1 MLVNP
6 LNHLV
11 REVIPSATAA
21 NESPHHTAPRAN
33 VWRERKEA
41 HIGLLIL
48 FGPEVRA
55 FLQSG
60 FARKLADRYRVS
72 VITVNPASAAF
83 SDGRWQVHRA
93 PEPSPSVAIQKLR
106 GWQRGLH
113 DAWMQRQGHARWRHE
128 LGDGFTSRCVDA
140 AETTHVGANGKARF
154 PNDEPSNDQ
163 ACWLRAATLMERACE
178 AFAGS
183 GKSWSRLYEWLGLDC
198 LVAADYASPAALA
211 ALRAASRKNLAT
223 VVVSNSWKDVYAHPY
238 VAAPPTWI
246 GVTGWPEA
254 DYLRRANSHLSAD
267 RVAVVGSL
275 HLERFLKPAGAL
287 RRAEFCRQAG
297 LEASRPFVCYTAAAP
312 RAVTGEES
320 IVATMLETIERHRS
334 RPQVLLRLNPRED
347 GERFRPLQSRFKN
360 LVIQKPCWEWDP
372 DNDWNAPLPQ
382 DLDTWVATVHHAAF
396 NVSIPSTVTL
406 EFSAAGRLTL
416 NICFDAKPLPPEA
429 SNARFW
435 DAPFYERI
443 RNSSLVAGAFSE
455 SDFRELLACR
465 LDEPGVWD
473 LAPPRRHASPVDAAE
488 KLVGCA
494 LAVVKQRAKPVA
506 SGSYPRG

>member
-1 MLVNP
+1 MLVNQ
-6 LNHLV
+6 LNHLF
-11 REVIPSATAA
+11 REAIPALGAA
-21 NESPHHTAPRAN
+21 RQSTHRTAPRAA
-33 VWRERKEA
+33 VWLEREEA

-60 FARKLADRYRVS
+60 FAHKLAERYRVS

-93 PEPSPSVAIQKLR
+93 PEPSPSAVLQKLR
-106 GWQRGLH
+106 GWQQGLH

-128 LGDGFTSRCVDA
+128 LRDGVTSPRVDA
-140 AETTHVGANGKARF
+140 GETAHADAKVTARF
-154 PNDEPSNDQ
+154 RNDHPR
-163 ACWLRAATLMERACE
+163 WLRAATLIERTWE
-178 AFAGS
+178 PFAGS
-183 GKSWSRLYEWLGLDC
+183 GKSWSRLFERLGLDC
-198 LVAADYASPAALA
+198 LVAADYAAPAAVD

-238 VAAPPTWI
+238 VAAPPTCI

-254 DYLRRANSHLSAD
+254 SYLCGANPHLSTD

-275 HLERFLKPAGAL
+275 HLERFLKPSGVP

-297 LEASRPFVCYTAAAP
+297 LDASRPFVCYTAAAP

-320 IVATMLETIERHRS
+320 IVETMLETIEHHRS

-347 GERFRPLQSRFKN
+347 GERFRPLQSRFAN
-360 LVIQKPCWEWDP
+360 LVLQKPCWEWDP
-372 DNDWNAPLPQ
+372 RKDWNAPLPQ
-382 DLDTWVATVHHAAF
+382 DLDTWVATVQHAAF

-416 NICFDAKPLPPEA
+416 NVCFDAKPLPPEA

-435 DAPFYERI
+435 GAPFYQRI
-443 RNSSLVAGAFSE
+443 RTSSLVAGAFSE
-455 SDFRELLACR
+455 RDFRELLACR

-473 LAPPRRHASPVDAAE
+473 LSPPRRYASPMDEAE
-488 KLVGCA
+488 KLVRCA
-494 LAVVKQRAKPVA
+494 LAVRAKEARPVNTRR
-506 SGSYPRG
+506 SIGD